1 MIDMTIEQDDAAV
14 DAAIRSNKPG
24 QQYEKGQRSGLLLP
38 AQQPK
43 PDADMDGRSSASTA
57 EGEEGEEVHG
67 SLRAGM
73 VQTSRGV
80 RVCHS
85 DIILQDSSL
94 AGPQCAPDE
103 DRLLL
108 LQLSMIQPALVD
120 LPVHMQARCLL
131 SAAAW
136 RFPS

>member
-14 DAAIRSNKPG
+14 DAAYRSSKPG

-43 PDADMDGRSSASTA
+43 PDADMDGRSSGASTA
-57 EGEEGEEVHG
+57 EGDEGEEDHG
-67 SLRAGM
+67 SLHAG
-73 VQTSRGV
+73 

-94 AGPQCAPDE
+94 ARA
-103 DRLLL
+103 
-108 LQLSMIQPALVD
+108 SMCPG
-120 LPVHMQARCLL
+120 
-131 SAAAW
+131 
-136 RFPS
+136 